1 MSDIQHLVKKLKNL
15 KMGGMLE
22 PLELRL
28 RQCQDEHLGYI
39 EFLEFLLED
48 ELQRRANKKLE
59 SRVIHAHFE
68 EVKPLETFNFEFNPK
83 IPSRQIMDL
92 ATCQFIERK
101 EWALFIGPVGVGKSH
116 LIQALGHQACR
127 LGYRVLFIRASRM
140 LTDLGG
146 GHADGT
152 WENRLRR
159 YLKPD
164 MLLIDDFAMKELTL
178 KQAEDFYELVNE
190 RSHGGSLVLAS
201 NRSPKDW
208 YPLFPNPVL
217 AEGILDRLINKAHHV
232 VLTGRSYRT
241 QLKPESASGELLKE
255 VTEV

>member
-1 MSDIQHLVKKLKNL
+1 MSDIQYLVKKLKNL
-15 KMGGMLE
+15 KLGGMLDT
-22 PLELRL
+22 LEIRL
-28 RQCQDEHLGYI
+28 KQSQDEHLGYI

-59 SRVIHAHFE
+59 TRVSQAHFE
-68 EVKPLETFNFEFNPK
+68 EVKTLETFDFEFNPK

-92 ATCQFIERK
+92 ATCQFVERK
-101 EWALFIGPVGVGKSH
+101 EWALLIGPVGVGKSH

-127 LGYRVLFIRASRM
+127 LGHRVLFTRTSKM

-146 GHADGT
+146 GHADNT

-159 YLKPD
+159 YIKPD
-164 MLLIDDFAMKELTL
+164 LLLIDDFAMKELTL

-190 RSHGGSLVLAS
+190 RSHAGSLVLAS

-217 AEGILDRLINKAHHV
+217 AEGILDRVINKAHHV
-232 VLTGRSYRT
+232 MLTGRSYRT
-241 QLKPESASGELLKE
+241 QLKPGQVEPVAKE
-255 VTEV
+255 VSEV

>member
-1 MSDIQHLVKKLKNL
+1 MSDLQHLVKKLKNL
-15 KMGGMLE
+15 KMGGMLDT
-22 PLELRL
+22 LEIRL
-28 RQCQDEHLGYI
+28 KQSQDEHLGYI

-59 SRVIHAHFE
+59 TRVSQAHFE
-68 EVKPLETFNFEFNPK
+68 EVKTLETFDFEFNPK

-92 ATCQFIERK
+92 ATCQFVERK
-101 EWALFIGPVGVGKSH
+101 EWALLIGPVGVGKSH

-127 LGYRVLFIRASRM
+127 LGHRVLFTRTSKM

-146 GHADGT
+146 GHADNT

-159 YLKPD
+159 YIKPD
-164 MLLIDDFAMKELTL
+164 LLLIDDFAMKELTL

-190 RSHGGSLVLAS
+190 RSHVGSLVLAS

-217 AEGILDRLINKAHHV
+217 AEGILDRVINKAHHV
-232 VLTGRSYRT
+232 VLAGRSYRT
-241 QLKPESASGELLKE
+241 QLQPRQVEPVAKE
-255 VTEV
+255 VSEV

>member
-1 MSDIQHLVKKLKNL
+1 MSDLQHLVKKLKNL
-15 KMGGMLE
+15 KLGGMLDT
-22 PLELRL
+22 LEIRL
-28 RQCQDEHLGYI
+28 KQSQDEHLGYI

-59 SRVIHAHFE
+59 TRVSQAHFE
-68 EVKPLETFNFEFNPK
+68 EVKTFETFDFEFNPK

-92 ATCQFIERK
+92 ATCHFVERK
-101 EWALFIGPVGVGKSH
+101 EWALLIGPVGVGKSH

-127 LGYRVLFIRASRM
+127 LGHRVLFTRTSRM

-146 GHADGT
+146 GHADNT

-159 YLKPD
+159 YIKPD
-164 MLLIDDFAMKELTL
+164 LLLIDDFAMKELTL

-190 RSHGGSLVLAS
+190 RSHVGSLVLAS

-217 AEGILDRLINKAHHV
+217 AEGILDRVINKAHHV

-241 QLKPESASGELLKE
+241 QLKPGQAEQLLPKE

>member
-1 MSDIQHLVKKLKNL
+1 MSDLQHQVKKLKNL
-15 KMGGMLE
+15 KLGGMLE
-22 PLELRL
+22 TLEIRL
-28 RQCQDEHLGYI
+28 KQCQDEHLGYL

-59 SRVIHAHFE
+59 TRVSQAHFE
-68 EVKPLETFNFEFNPK
+68 EIKTLETFNFEFNTK

-92 ATCQFIERK
+92 ATCQFVERK
-101 EWALFIGPVGVGKSH
+101 EWVLLIGPVGVGKSH
-116 LIQALGHQACR
+116 IIQALGHQACR
-127 LGYRVLFIRASRM
+127 LGYRVLFTRASKM

-146 GHADGT
+146 GHADDT

-159 YLKPD
+159 YIKPD
-164 MLLIDDFAMKELTL
+164 LLLIDDFAMKELTL

-190 RSHGGSLVLAS
+190 RSHAGSLVLAS

-217 AEGILDRLINKAHHV
+217 AEGILDRVINKAHHV

-241 QLKPESASGELLKE
+241 QLKPGQAEQPLPKE
-255 VTEV
+255 VIEV

>member
-1 MSDIQHLVKKLKNL
+1 MSNLQHLVKKLKNL
-15 KMGGMLE
+15 KLGGMLDT
-22 PLELRL
+22 LEIRL
-28 RQCQDEHLGYI
+28 KQSQDDHLGYI

-59 SRVIHAHFE
+59 TRVSQAHFE
-68 EVKPLETFNFEFNPK
+68 EVKTLETFDFEFNPK

-92 ATCQFIERK
+92 ATCQFVERK
-101 EWALFIGPVGVGKSH
+101 EWALLIGPVGVGKSH

-127 LGYRVLFIRASRM
+127 LGHRVLFTRTSKM

-146 GHADGT
+146 GHADNT

-159 YLKPD
+159 YIKPD
-164 MLLIDDFAMKELTL
+164 LLLIDDFAMKELTL

-190 RSHGGSLVLAS
+190 RSHAGSLVLAS

-217 AEGILDRLINKAHHV
+217 AEGILDRVINKAHHV

-241 QLKPESASGELLKE
+241 QLKPGQASLPRNWFLH
-255 VTEV
+255 T

>member
-1 MSDIQHLVKKLKNL
+1 MSDIQHLVKKLKSL
-15 KMGGMLE
+15 KMGGMQETLE
-22 PLELRL
+22 VRL
-28 RQCQDEHLGYI
+28 KQCQDGHLGYI

-59 SRVIHAHFE
+59 TRVSQARFE
-68 EVKPLETFNFEFNPK
+68 EVKTLETFNFEFNPK

-92 ATCQFIERK
+92 ATCRFIERK

-127 LGYRVLFIRASRM
+127 QGYRVFFSRSSRLF
-140 LTDLGG
+140 TDLGG

-152 WENRLRR
+152 WENRMKR

-164 MLLIDDFAMKELTL
+164 LLLIDDFAMKELTL

-190 RSHGGSLVLAS
+190 RCHTGSMVLAS

-241 QLKPESASGELLKE
+241 QLKPEQTEPVAEGGE
-255 VTEV
+255 

>member
-1 MSDIQHLVKKLKNL
+1 MSDLQHLVKKLKKL
-15 KMGGMLE
+15 KLGGMLDT
-22 PLELRL
+22 LEIRL
-28 RQCQDEHLGYI
+28 KQSQDERLGYI

-59 SRVIHAHFE
+59 TRVNQAHFE
-68 EVKPLETFNFEFNPK
+68 EVKTFETFDFEFNPK

-92 ATCQFIERK
+92 ATCHFVERK
-101 EWALFIGPVGVGKSH
+101 EWALLIGPVGVGKSH

-127 LGYRVLFIRASRM
+127 LGYRVLFTRTSRM

-146 GHADGT
+146 GHADDT

-159 YLKPD
+159 YIKPD
-164 MLLIDDFAMKELTL
+164 LLLIDDFAMKELTL

-190 RSHGGSLVLAS
+190 RSHAGSLVLAS

-208 YPLFPNPVL
+208 YPLFPNPVI
-217 AEGILDRLINKAHHV
+217 AESALDRLVSCAHV
-232 VLTGRSYRT
+232 ITLTGKSYR
-241 QLKPESASGELLKE
+241 ALLRPDKDLAKE
-255 VTEV
+255 VVTV

>member
-1 MSDIQHLVKKLKNL
+1 VSDIQHLVRKLKSL
-15 KMGGMLE
+15 KMGGMQETLE
-22 PLELRL
+22 VRL
-28 RQCQDEHLGYI
+28 KQCQDGHLGYI

-59 SRVIHAHFE
+59 SRVNQARFE
-68 EVKPLETFNFEFNPK
+68 EVKTLEAFNFEFNPK

-92 ATCQFIERK
+92 ATCRFIERK

-127 LGYRVLFIRASRM
+127 QGYRVLFSRSSR
-140 LTDLGG
+140 LFTDLGG

-152 WENRLRR
+152 WESRLKR

-164 MLLIDDFAMKELTL
+164 LLLIDDFAMKELTL

-190 RSHGGSLVLAS
+190 RSHTGSLVLAS
-201 NRSPKDW
+201 NRAPKDW

-217 AEGILDRLINKAHHV
+217 AEGILDRLINKAHLV

-241 QLKPESASGELLKE
+241 QLKPEQTEPVAEGGE
-255 VTEV
+255 

>member
-22 PLELRL
+22 TLELRL

-68 EVKPLETFNFEFNPK
+68 EVKTLETFNFEFNPK

-140 LTDLGG
+140 LTYLGG

-217 AEGILDRLINKAHHV
+217 AEGILDRLINKAHLV

-241 QLKPESASGELLKE
+241 QLKPEQTDPVAEGGE
-255 VTEV
+255 

>member
-1 MSDIQHLVKKLKNL
+1 MSDLQHLVKKLKNL
-15 KMGGMLE
+15 KLGGMLDT
-22 PLELRL
+22 LEIRL
-28 RQCQDEHLGYI
+28 KQSQDEHLGYI

-59 SRVIHAHFE
+59 TRVSQAHFE
-68 EVKPLETFNFEFNPK
+68 EVKTLETFDFEFNPK

-92 ATCQFIERK
+92 ATCQFVERK
-101 EWALFIGPVGVGKSH
+101 EWALLIGPVGVGKSH

-127 LGYRVLFIRASRM
+127 LGHRVLFTRTSKM

-146 GHADGT
+146 GHADNT
-152 WENRLRR
+152 WENRLHR
-159 YLKPD
+159 YIKPD
-164 MLLIDDFAMKELTL
+164 LLLIDDFAMKELTL

-190 RSHGGSLVLAS
+190 RSHAGSLVIAS

-217 AEGILDRLINKAHHV
+217 AEGILDRVINKAHHV

-241 QLKPESASGELLKE
+241 QLKPGQVEPVAKE
-255 VTEV
+255 VSEV

>member
-1 MSDIQHLVKKLKNL
+1 MSDLQHLVKNLKNL
-15 KMGGMLE
+15 KLGGMLDT
-22 PLELRL
+22 LEIRL
-28 RQCQDEHLGYI
+28 KQSQDERLGYI

-59 SRVIHAHFE
+59 TRVNQAHFE
-68 EVKPLETFNFEFNPK
+68 EVKTLETFDFEFNPK

-92 ATCQFIERK
+92 ATCQFVERK
-101 EWALFIGPVGVGKSH
+101 EWALLIGPVGVGKSH

-127 LGYRVLFIRASRM
+127 LGHRVLFTRTSKM

-146 GHADGT
+146 GHADNT

-159 YLKPD
+159 YIKPD
-164 MLLIDDFAMKELTL
+164 LLLIDDFAMKELTL

-190 RSHGGSLVLAS
+190 RSHVGSLVLAS

-217 AEGILDRLINKAHHV
+217 AEGILDRVINKAHHV

-241 QLKPESASGELLKE
+241 QLQPRQVEPVAKE
-255 VTEV
+255 VSEV